1 MRVAALY
8 DIHGNLPA
16 LRAVL
21 EDASRAGVDAFVVG
35 GDVVA
40 GPLPGE
46 TLERLIALGP
56 SAQFVRG
63 NADREVVEAY
73 DRRPADLG
81 DASDP
86 VQLAARFAASR
97 LSRAQRDRLAE
108 FAPTVSVDI
117 DGLGPTL
124 FCHGT
129 PRSDTEIITRI
140 TPDDRLREILDG
152 VPENLVV
159 CGHVHQQ
166 FDRTIDGRRLV
177 NAGSIGIP
185 YEGER
190 GAYWA
195 LLGPGV
201 ELRRTEYDFERALE
215 ELQAGGFPA
224 LAETFEES
232 LVNPIDPDEVSA
244 YFEGQAVGK

>member
-21 EDASRAGVDAFVVG
+21 DDASAAGVDAFVIG

-46 TLERLIALGP
+46 TLERLIALGS
-56 SAQFVRG
+56 SARFVRG
-63 NADREVVEAY
+63 NADRDVLEAY
-73 DRRPADLG
+73 DRHPAELG

-86 VQLAARFAASR
+86 AELSARFAASR
-97 LSRAQRDRLAE
+97 LSRAHYARLAE
-108 FAPTVSVDI
+108 FEPTVSLEI

-124 FCHGT
+124 FCHAT
-129 PRSDTEIITRI
+129 PRSDTEIITRL
-140 TPDDRLREILDG
+140 TPDERLTEILDG
-152 VPENLVV
+152 VSERVVV

-166 FDRTIDGRRLV
+166 FDRTIGGHRLV

-185 YEGER
+185 YEGKR

-195 LLGPGV
+195 LLGPEV
-201 ELRRTEYDFERALE
+201 ELRRAEYDYERALE
-215 ELQAGGFPA
+215 ELRADGFPA
-224 LAETFEES
+224 LQEMLEES
-232 LVNPIDPDEVSA
+232 LLDPIDPNEVSV
-244 YFEGQAVGK
+244 YFEGQTGGE